1 MVEAVVPM
9 LVTAIPVL
17 LVEGL
22 VQMPAT
28 VVLVEREMS
37 RLPHQHRE
45 IVEEPLLILP
55 PSRGGGG
62 GGGAGAVGNNGTGS
76 GGGNGGAGV
85 ASFKLP
91 EVLLLT
97 LVAVVAVPWMEARV
111 QVVPVVVETVTKD

>member
-28 VVLVEREMS
+28 VVLVEQEMP

-45 IVEEPLLILP
+45 IMEEPLLTLP
-55 PSRGGGG
+55 PQEVV
-62 GGGAGAVGNNGTGS
+62 AAVVVLGQSEITEQVQV
-76 GGGNGGAGV
+76 V
-85 ASFKLP
+85 AMAVQALHLQLP

-97 LVAVVAVPWMEARV
+97 LVAAAAVLWMEARV